1 MKILVCAKVIKG
13 EINPFDQ
20 SAIECALRLS
30 DDVEVITMGP
40 ESNKAV
46 LLPLTRLG
54 AKVTLITDRLFA
66 GSDTLATSYILSEA
80 IKKKEY
86 DLILC
91 GRQSIDGDTAQIG
104 PMLAKRLEIP
114 FITNVVSLEIDGEMV
129 TAKSR
134 AGIEKAKIPA
144 LITMERSFILRFPG
158 IFSKLGEI
166 NCLDNAELICDPDR
180 CGLKGSPTKVIK
192 TFENEKGKRNCKFIS
207 ANEFFSLVE
216 ELKEKTG
223 LDKEVRDYV
232 MASEDSK
239 RFLDRLLAFID
250 CAVPM
255 YAKEGK
261 SQLVISIGCT
271 GGKHRSVTFAELIGE
286 HLRNENYNC
295 SINHRDIY
303 KH

>member
-1 MKILVCAKVIKG
+1 MELLIVTGMSGAGKSQAANALEDIGFYCVDNIPPAIIPSFVELSARSGDLLNKMAIVTDMRGGALFSEIDGVLGNLKRNNIEYKILFLDA
-13 EINPFDQ
+13 
-20 SAIECALRLS
+20 A
-30 DDVEVITMGP
+30 DDVLIRRYKENRRKHPLADGNNMSVAAAIAKEREMLKKIRFSADYVVDTSRISIAQLKVQL
-40 ESNKAV
+40 SNIQCKSF
-46 LLPLTRLG
+46 G
-54 AKVTLITDRLFA
+54 FKY
-66 GSDTLATSYILSEA
+66 GSDTEA
-80 IKKKEY
+80 
-86 DLILC
+86 DLVVDVRCL
-91 GRQSIDGDTAQIG
+91 
-104 PMLAKRLEIP
+104 PNP
-114 FITNVVSLEIDGEMV
+114 FY
-129 TAKSR
+129 
-134 AGIEKAKIPA
+134 
-144 LITMERSFILRFPG
+144 
-158 IFSKLGEI
+158 
-166 NCLDNAELICDPDR
+166 
-180 CGLKGSPTKVIK
+180 
-192 TFENEKGKRNCKFIS
+192 
-207 ANEFFSLVE
+207 VE